1 MRIKLDTPAEIA
13 KWREERKRFEQ
24 RLNVYFF
31 EGVGAEF
38 KFSQPTIYKFP
49 KQNLL
54 LLLGTDLPNGEGTN
68 GTDRPCV

>member
-1 MRIKLDTPAEIA
+1 MA
-13 KWREERKRFEQ
+13 WREKEVWAKIK
-24 RLNVYFF
+24 YIFF
-31 EGVGAEF
+31 EGLGEEF